1 MRLLF
6 GFFGTAV
13 VAAVVATVWVA
24 LLHPDLSLIGS
35 ISLPRWLGTLSAELT
50 IGLRRLQA
58 LREVA
63 DRPAA
68 AGIVFATGIVVFL
81 ILNLPGWLGVKLF
94 GFAFAEEERWVRL
107 LPVVGAVAFAVM
119 ASVVVLMCVVF
130 GLPPFAGLKP
140 SPLMFGAASA
150 VAGLLYG
157 FGALM
162 PED

>member
-68 AGIVFATGIVVFL
+68 AGIDFATGIVVFL

-94 GFAFAEEERWVRL
+94 GFAFAEEEGWIRL

-130 GLPPFAGLKP
+130 GLAPFAGLKP
-140 SPLMFGAASA
+140 SPLMIGAAAA